1 MAFEGYAPGVTAVS
15 DVYVVPAAG
24 GTPVKVTTSQR
35 YNAGPAW
42 SPDGSTLYFVSNR
55 VGGYNV
61 WKVQVAGGAESMIPG
76 TGGILGQ
83 PVVTPDGSGIAYTI
97 SAPGAAFTKVVIQTL
112 STGEI
117 RTVTSQ
123 VDGEPTFD
131 RTGARMVVTSQRGGN
146 ADLLLLDTAT
156 GNVVRQLTSDPGV
169 DGAAVYAPFP

>member
-1 MAFEGYAPGVTAVS
+1 MY
-15 DVYVVPAAG
+15 
-24 GTPVKVTTSQR
+24 KRQ
-35 YNAGPAW
+35 
-42 SPDGSTLYFVSNR
+42 
-55 VGGYNV
+55 
-61 WKVQVAGGAESMIPG
+61 
-76 TGGILGQ
+76 
-83 PVVTPDGSGIAYTI
+83 
-97 SAPGAAFTKVVIQTL
+97 AFTKVVIQTL